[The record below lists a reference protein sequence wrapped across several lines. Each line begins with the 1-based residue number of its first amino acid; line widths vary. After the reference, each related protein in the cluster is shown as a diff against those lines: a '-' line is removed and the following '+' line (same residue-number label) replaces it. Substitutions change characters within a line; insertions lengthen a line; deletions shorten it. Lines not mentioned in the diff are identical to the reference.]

1 MEDSKAAKSRRT
13 SSRHCWRSSEDFLPE
28 EGCSSSAPGASALV
42 LSGGGVAGAFAGG
55 RREMEGFSR
64 RFVMR
69 LKGFS
74 STLSRRRLWRASVA
88 EESQYEAESARGR
101 KRTFAGL
108 VEELKRRCHSF
119 VVSKVGW
126 WLGES
131 LCPILGEVTKRRHL
145 WAREPGAIGGTSVDL

>member
-13 SSRHCWRSSEDFLPE
+13 SSHHCWRSSEDLLPE

-74 STLSRRRLWRASVA
+74 STLSKRRLWRASVA
-88 EESQYEAESARGR
+88 EESQYEADSAGGR
-101 KRTFAGL
+101 EKEPSLAWSRSSKDAAIPLWFLRLDGGWANRFALSWG
-108 VEELKRRCHSF
+108 R
-119 VVSKVGW
+119 
-126 WLGES
+126 
-131 LCPILGEVTKRRHL
+131 
-145 WAREPGAIGGTSVDL
+145 

>member
-13 SSRHCWRSSEDFLPE
+13 SSRHCWRSSEDLIPE

-88 EESQYEAESARGR
+88 EENQYEADSAKGKG

-108 VEELKRRCHSF
+108 VEELKRCCHPF
-119 VVSKVGW
+119 VVSKVMVVG
-126 WLGES
+126 
-131 LCPILGEVTKRRHL
+131 RHL
-145 WAREPGAIGGTSVDL
+145 WARDQAQSAEFR